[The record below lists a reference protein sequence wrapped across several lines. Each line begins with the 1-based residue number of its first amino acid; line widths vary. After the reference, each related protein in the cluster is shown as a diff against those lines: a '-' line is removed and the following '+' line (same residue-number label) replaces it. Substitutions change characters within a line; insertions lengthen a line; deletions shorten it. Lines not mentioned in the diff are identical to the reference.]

1 MKCGGSGR
9 LVLACAV
16 SIALLLG
23 MTACGGGTVGYLWIL
38 AGRTA
43 SNTAGD
49 TITGFKIDN
58 YTGNLTEIVNS
69 PFVTGSGGT
78 GELPLYGLTSTD
90 GRYLY
95 IVNQGDGQN
104 SVVQYSVGGDGVLTP
119 VGIPYGSIGGTPAWM
134 DSNGSYVYV
143 LDSVSPARNAA
154 GVAPA
159 CVSLTNPANTA
170 PCGSVEV
177 FSVSTDGT
185 GRLTP
190 VTNTAIKV
198 NNVGISYFP
207 TGPAPTRMKYFG
219 GALLIVNGDGT
230 ITSYLAGSTGQ
241 LTASANSTQVL
252 DASTSSKITSI
263 TASSGYL
270 YLTDGANNRI
280 FQYTVTGGV
289 LQPVSGSPYANLA
302 SGTQPVW
309 TLTTTDGG
317 NQFLYVL
324 NSGSTSTLTSTG
336 SISIYQVLSSGR
348 LSAIGSSQTS
358 ANPVPVGANPVCL
371 VQDPSRKYLY
381 SSNGD
386 GTVTGLLLVQSE
398 GVLSALTRGSQFT
411 VVGKPTCLVTSGILS

>member
-49 TITGFKIDN
+49 TITGYKIDN
-58 YTGNLTEIVNS
+58 FTGNLTEIVNS
-69 PFVTGSGGT
+69 PFVTGSN
-78 GELPLYGLTSTD
+78 EVPVYGRTSTD

-95 IVNQGDGQN
+95 IVNQGDGAN
-104 SVVQYSVGGDGVLTP
+104 SLVQYSVGGDGVLTP
-119 VGIPYGSIGGTPAWM
+119 VTSYGSVGGTPAWM
-134 DSNGSYVYV
+134 DFGSGYVYL
-143 LDSVSPARNAA
+143 LDTVSPARNAA

-159 CVSLTNPANTA
+159 CASLTSTTNTA

-177 FSVSTDGT
+177 FSIATDGT

-207 TGPAPTRMKYFG
+207 TGPAPTRMKFFG
-219 GALLIVNGDGT
+219 TSLLVVNGDGT
-230 ITSYLAGSTGQ
+230 ITSYIAGSNGQ

-252 DASTSSKITSI
+252 DASVSSQITSI
-263 TASSGYL
+263 TSSGNYV
-270 YLTDGANNRI
+270 YLTDGAQNRI

-289 LQPVSGSPYANLA
+289 LQPVTGSPYANA
-302 SGTQPVW
+302 TIAPNTTPVW
-309 TLTTTDGG
+309 TLTTGAQP
-317 NQFLYVL
+317 NEFLYVVNSGNTST
-324 NSGSTSTLTSTG
+324 NSGSG
-336 SISIYQVLSSGR
+336 SISEYQVQSTGR
-348 LSAIGSSQTS
+348 LTLVPGTS
-358 ANPVPVGANPVCL
+358 NPYPLGAFPTCL
-371 VQDPSRKYLY
+371 IVDPSAKYIY

-386 GTVTGLLLVQSE
+386 GTVTGLELVRSE
-398 GVLSALTRGSQFT
+398 GLVNALRRGSQFT
-411 VVGKPTCLVTSGILS
+411 VTGKPTCLVTSGILS

>member
-16 SIALLLG
+16 SVALLLG

-38 AGRTA
+38 AAKSA
-43 SNTAGD
+43 SNATGD
-49 TITGFKIDN
+49 TITGYKIDN

-69 PFVTGSGGT
+69 PFVTGSAG
-78 GELPLYGLTSTD
+78 PPVYGLTSAD

-95 IVNQGDGQN
+95 VVNQGDPN
-104 SVVQYSVGGDGVLTP
+104 ASLVQYSVGNDGVLTP
-119 VGIPYGSIGGTPAWM
+119 VTTYGSTGGTPAWM
-134 DSNGSYVYV
+134 DAGSGYVYV
-143 LDSVSPARNAA
+143 LDTVSPAKNAA

-159 CVSLTNPANTA
+159 CASLTNPTNTA

-190 VTNTAIKV
+190 VTNTSIKV
-198 NNVGISYFP
+198 NNVGIAYFP
-207 TGPAPTRMKYFG
+207 TGPAPTRMKLFG

-230 ITSYLAGSTGQ
+230 ITSYIAAGNGQ

-252 DASTSSKITSI
+252 DASASSKITSI
-263 TASSGYL
+263 TSSGSYV

-280 FQYTVTGGV
+280 FQYTSSSGV
-289 LQPVSGSPYANLA
+289 LQPVTGSPYTNLA
-302 SGTQPVW
+302 TGTEPVW
-309 TLTTTDGG
+309 TLTTTDGS

-324 NSGSTSTLTSTG
+324 NAGSTSTTTPTG
-336 SISIYQVLSSGR
+336 SISVYQVLSSGR
-348 LSAIGSSQTS
+348 LSAIASTS
-358 ANPVPVGANPVCL
+358 NPFVTGANPVCL
-371 VQDPSRKYLY
+371 VVDPTNKYIY

-386 GTVTGLLLVQSE
+386 GTATGYQFVRSE

-411 VVGKPTCLVTSGILS
+411 VAGKPTCLVVSGILG